1 MYLPP
6 GLSRHIAR
14 LIDQA
19 AVSYAALNS
28 QSRESAQHAT
38 SMPPQQRSR
47 SGNSG
52 HLVSPVTAG
61 DVLLIEERDGTQ
73 ATVTHLSPVPS
84 DDPDDPLNWST
95 WRKTLNYA
103 LVCAVTIMCFHG
115 LYVQSVFWQQ
125 MSVDLGLSF
134 QQLNRTQSAMLAGLA
149 FGCIFFIPF
158 AKKYGRRPAYVISV
172 AVLAA
177 VTWWATRVQ
186 SLWELYVTNLLFG
199 LAGAMNETLV
209 QMTIADLFFVHQ
221 RGRINALYMLSVV
234 AGAFLTPMAAG
245 TQAASVGWRWAYYT
259 FAIIITVMFL
269 VFLFAY
275 EETKRPA
282 LLDGVVSRTTEAAD
296 AARPSTDDE
305 KKAGAAAKVHRTAT
319 TTTSGAAALPRRR
332 RTHRLR
338 LPWTT
343 PTGESLWKVAY
354 FPVFVAVLPHV
365 LFTGVQFAAGIVWT
379 TVLVASISIIFSA
392 PPYNFDTAGVGYMS
406 LGPFLG
412 NVVGAVYAAVLS
424 DWSVKRLARR
434 NGGYFEPEFRLYLLL
449 LPSLLMGGGL
459 VMFGVTADRG
469 MHWIFPSIGGACFTF
484 GACAMGDAAFTLVID
499 AYRPLTAEAF
509 VGITF
514 LRNAISIPIPFA
526 IAPWRDAMGLTNM
539 FTVAGVL
546 CFAIAMLFVPLI
558 IYGKRIRLAMAPRA
572 ARLLEQQG
580 AIMISST
587 GPMVSLRIEKLCF
600 ELEMNAERES

>member
-1 MYLPP
+1 
-6 GLSRHIAR
+6 
-14 LIDQA
+14 
-19 AVSYAALNS
+19 
-28 QSRESAQHAT
+28 
-38 SMPPQQRSR
+38 
-47 SGNSG
+47 
-52 HLVSPVTAG
+52 
-61 DVLLIEERDGTQ
+61 
-73 ATVTHLSPVPS
+73 
-84 DDPDDPLNWST
+84 
-95 WRKTLNYA
+95 
-103 LVCAVTIMCFHG
+103 
-115 LYVQSVFWQQ
+115 
-125 MSVDLGLSF
+125 
-134 QQLNRTQSAMLAGLA
+134 
-149 FGCIFFIPF
+149 
-158 AKKYGRRPAYVISV
+158 
-172 AVLAA
+172 
-177 VTWWATRVQ
+177 
-186 SLWELYVTNLLFG
+186 
-199 LAGAMNETLV
+199 
-209 QMTIADLFFVHQ
+209 
-221 RGRINALYMLSVV
+221 MLSVV

-459 VMFGVTADRG
+459 VMFGVTADRVSLAAG
-469 MHWIFPSIGGACFTF
+469 DWLGCPVGLWSCEVHPADSASRACTGSSPALGAPALPSG
-484 GACAMGDAAFTLVID
+484 
-499 AYRPLTAEAF
+499 P
-509 VGITF
+509 
-514 LRNAISIPIPFA
+514 
-526 IAPWRDAMGLTNM
+526 APWGTPRSPLSLMHTGR
-539 FTVAGVL
+539 
-546 CFAIAMLFVPLI
+546 CVPFS
-558 IYGKRIRLAMAPRA
+558 RVPPF
-572 ARLLEQQG
+572 
-580 AIMISST
+580 SPSPST
-587 GPMVSLRIEKLCF
+587 HAVF
-600 ELEMNAERES
+600 